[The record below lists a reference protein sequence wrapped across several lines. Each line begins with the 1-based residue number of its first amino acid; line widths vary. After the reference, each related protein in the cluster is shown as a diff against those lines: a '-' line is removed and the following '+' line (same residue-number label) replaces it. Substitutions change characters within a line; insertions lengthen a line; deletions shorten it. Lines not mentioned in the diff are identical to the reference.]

1 MPNDYSIRL
10 PHVTEVAI
18 TKAKELLAFST
29 LPYYQASG
37 NLLAGEGAVAI
48 GDPIAW
54 DTSAKKYIKYAPGAT
69 DVEDEAVGTGDS
81 AQQDWALANDYVKEG
96 TLVVEVDAVE
106 QVEGKDYIVGYK
118 AGYIHFHEAS
128 IPGVVDI
135 TASYTHFTAGGT
147 DAAKAVG
154 FVRIP
159 GDSTGSADV
168 AIEALIGGAVKYS
181 VVSAA
186 TNWDSQVLVDLGAK
200 YWEIAD
206 ALIW

>member
-1 MPNDYSIRL
+1 MTQDYSIKL
-10 PHVTEVAI
+10 PHISEVAI
-18 TKAKELLAFST
+18 AKAKELLAFST

-54 DTSAKKYIKYAPGAT
+54 DTSAKKYIKYIDGA
-69 DVEDEAVGTGDS
+69 DIVDEALGTGDA
-81 AQQDWALANDYVKEG
+81 AQQVFALANYPVESPITDVSVNAVSKTEG
-96 TLVVEVDAVE
+96 TDFVV
-106 QVEGKDYIVGYK
+106 DYKRGLIFFLLG
-118 AGYIHFHEAS
+118 S
-128 IPGVVDI
+128 IPGAVAVI
-135 TASYTHFTAGGT
+135 ASYTHFNG
-147 DAAKAVG
+147 DAYKAVG

-159 GDSTGSADV
+159 GDSTGTDDV
-168 AIEALIGGAVKYS
+168 AIEVMIGGAVKYS

-186 TNWDSQVLVDLGAK
+186 TLWNAQILEDLGAK